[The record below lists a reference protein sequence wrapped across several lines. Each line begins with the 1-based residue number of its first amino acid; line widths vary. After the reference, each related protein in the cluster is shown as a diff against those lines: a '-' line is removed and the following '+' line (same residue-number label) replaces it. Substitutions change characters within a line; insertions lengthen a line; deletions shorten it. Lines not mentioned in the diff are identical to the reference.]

1 MLKYTD
7 IPKNQCRQCTL
18 KKEEGDF
25 PVRFGIPLKTCHA
38 CIESN
43 QVREASNRI
52 KRAGIGG
59 QVSGNIKFCRAC
71 NTPRAIKKFPVAV
84 RKRPTTTA
92 KCIDCIMAGK
102 PIDYMVDSN
111 PKFDPITDEIM
122 QLNNAL
128 DLAVRGGETDAIH
141 KMIYSDL
148 PEISSVLENTPKRKR
163 RFSFGRRR

>member
-1 MLKYTD
+1 
-7 IPKNQCRQCTL
+7 
-18 KKEEGDF
+18 
-25 PVRFGIPLKTCHA
+25 
-38 CIESN
+38 
-43 QVREASNRI
+43 
-52 KRAGIGG
+52 
-59 QVSGNIKFCRAC
+59 
-71 NTPRAIKKFPVAV
+71 
-84 RKRPTTTA
+84 
-92 KCIDCIMAGK
+92 MAGK